1 MDLVFVINATSDAAD
16 DAFDLMKCT
25 LDYLL
30 HEYKNYQVK
39 FQIFVHGDEDTSL
52 REISLPEGVG
62 HLTRNTEVKIP
73 ALHDDLRIVEQAFK
87 QSGGS
92 NSEKVGARNCT
103 RGLPLFHLVPFFKC
117 WHIFRKLNSRRLYR
131 SSVKENESCCLV
143 FTSSTKREIRHFLA
157 VVVQWQQRMYK
168 ELDSPAKLLFCRF
181 RCCRCPVC
189 LNSLIICIHRWC
201 KVLD

>member
-39 FQIFVHGDEDTSL
+39 FQIFIHGDEDTSL

-62 HLTRNTEVKIP
+62 HLTMNTEAKIP

-103 RGLPLFHLVPFFKC
+103 KGLPLFHLVPFFKC

-157 VVVQWQQRMYK
+157 VVVQ
-168 ELDSPAKLLFCRF
+168 
-181 RCCRCPVC
+181 
-189 LNSLIICIHRWC
+189 
-201 KVLD
+201 